1 MSFKINTEKAQFSE
15 SIFIADNST
24 VIGDVSLGENVS
36 IWYGARLRGDIA
48 PITIGD
54 NSNIQDN
61 ATIHVDFDVPVNIG
75 KNVTIGHNAVIH
87 GATIEDDALIGM
99 GAIILNRA
107 VVGKGSIVGAGSV
120 VREGMIIPAGSLV
133 AGVPAKILKELSA
146 EQQEKI
152 KENAAVYIACAKAHK
167 NACQK

>member
-1 MSFKINTEKAQFSE
+1 MDFKINTEIPAFPDST
-15 SIFIADNST
+15 FVADNAT
-24 VIGDVSLGENVS
+24 VVGDVTLGENVS

-48 PITIGD
+48 AITVGD

-61 ATIHVDFDVPVNIG
+61 ATVHVDFDVPAIIG
-75 KNVTIGHNAVIH
+75 TNVTIGHNAVIH

-99 GAIILNRA
+99 GAIVLNRA

-133 AGVPAKILKELSA
+133 AGVPAKILKQLSP
-146 EQQEKI
+146 EQQSHI
-152 KENAAVYIACAKAHK
+152 KDNAAVYVACAKAHK
-167 NACQK
+167 SAGH